1 VAIMSAVLVDDLLVE
16 EFLAA
21 TPVRLRLLPGGA
33 ESAVEIV
40 DAAPAGPAARTRVSS
55 SRPTG
60 GSLRLTNRG
69 IAVILGAFATLFAT
83 GVTVA
88 VTSFLAVSDAPIP
101 APVVAGALR

>member
-1 VAIMSAVLVDDLLVE
+1 MSAVLVDDLLVE

-33 ESAVEIV
+33 DV
-40 DAAPAGPAARTRVSS
+40 DAADLAMNPPAVVSAPPVRPAS
-55 SRPTG
+55 

-83 GVTVA
+83 GVAVA
-88 VTSFLAVSDAPIP
+88 VTSFLSVSE
-101 APVVAGALR
+101 APVAHPVAAGVVR

>member
-1 VAIMSAVLVDDLLVE
+1 MSAVLVDDLLVE

-33 ESAVEIV
+33 DAGAVE
-40 DAAPAGPAARTRVSS
+40 VSS
-55 SRPTG
+55 DVAAVAPTG
-60 GSLRLTNRG
+60 PRSTSGALRLTNRG

-83 GVTVA
+83 GVVVV
-88 VTSFLAVSDAPIP
+88 VTSFLAVSDAPIS

>member
-1 VAIMSAVLVDDLLVE
+1 MSAVLVDDLLVE

-33 ESAVEIV
+33 GADVDDLASSSPAESA
-40 DAAPAGPAARTRVSS
+40 ATMPPARS
-55 SRPTG
+55 

-83 GVTVA
+83 GVAVA
-88 VTSFLAVSDAPIP
+88 VTSFLSVSDAPV
-101 APVVAGALR
+101 APPVAASLAR